1 MAFKIRTA
9 KDRLNKPDGIYI
21 PLNGREWLVNEI
33 NLSASGNV
41 CLKIFDPVSYE
52 SQVLTLCSLNE
63 LIQKYE

>member
-21 PLNGREWLVNEI
+21 TLNGTEWLVNEI
-33 NLSASGNV
+33 KLSDSGNV
-41 CLKIFDPVSYE
+41 CLKVFEPVSFQ

>member
-1 MAFKIRTA
+1 MSFKIRTA
-9 KDRLNKPDGIYI
+9 KDRLNKPSGIYI
-21 PLNGREWLVNEI
+21 TLNGREWLVNEI

-41 CLKIFDPVSYE
+41 ILKIFEPVSFE